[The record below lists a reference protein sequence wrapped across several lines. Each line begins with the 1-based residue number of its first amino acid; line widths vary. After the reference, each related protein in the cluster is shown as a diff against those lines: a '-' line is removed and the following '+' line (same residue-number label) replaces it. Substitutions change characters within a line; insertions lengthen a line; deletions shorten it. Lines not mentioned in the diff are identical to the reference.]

1 MGKKEEKGFSVEAHK
16 DKFPSSHPHSF
27 LPKKL
32 TNFWIDGILDAAN
45 SDNDALHHIALAMAI
60 RSCQVIKGEG
70 KIAEEEMHD
79 YAEFYLFEILK
90 EKFSRAG
97 AISYQPAKLKGFFSG
112 LTNPGETTSNQLKII
127 NQAKFAHLNAGLPV
141 LFFEAIAGNDICPG
155 DEVACAAV
163 PIAHPGGRVADT
175 ERVFSFSAFEQEFT
189 DLKPPGYLP
198 RNLPDYWLNQML
210 DVCYSGD
217 DATFNEFQRIA
228 AFICVVLGGC
238 GDILENLTEIKNLD
252 KCVVR
257 YMLELKFEQ
266 LARLGAIKYRA
277 AKISDI
283 FKPSRNSESVI
294 GVKIINRGLFRAV
307 KARYDKMVENRGDD
321 YGEKAVL
328 PADADGQEIEESII
342 EAVEPAVAGRGP
354 QKMKHIGE
362 VDL

>member
-1 MGKKEEKGFSVEAHK
+1 VGKKEITVFSLDAHIAQL
-16 DKFPSSHPHSF
+16 PSSRLPAF

-32 TNFWIDGILDAAN
+32 TNFWIDGIIDAAN
-45 SDNDALHHIALAMAI
+45 SDDDVLHHTALTMAI
-60 RSCQVIKGEG
+60 RSSQVIKGEG
-70 KIAEEEMHD
+70 EIAEEEMHD

-97 AISYQPAKLKGFFSG
+97 AIRYQPAKLEGFFSG

-127 NQAKFAHLNAGLPV
+127 DKAKFAHLNAGLPV
-141 LFFEAIAGNDICPG
+141 LFFEMIAGNDNCPG

-163 PIAHPGGRVADT
+163 PVANPGGRVADT
-175 ERVFSFSAFEQEFT
+175 ERVFSFSAFEREFSV
-189 DLKPPGYLP
+189 LKPASYLP
-198 RNLPDYWLNQML
+198 RDLPDYWLNQML

-217 DATFNEFQRIA
+217 DVTFDEFQRIA

-277 AKISDI
+277 AKIADI

-307 KARYDKMVENRGDD
+307 KARYDKMVENRGDG

-328 PADADGQEIEESII
+328 PADADRQEIDEYTI

-354 QKMKHIGE
+354 QKMNHTGG

>member
-1 MGKKEEKGFSVEAHK
+1 VGKKEEKGFSVEAHK

-45 SDNDALHHIALAMAI
+45 SDDDALHHTALTMAI

-70 KIAEEEMHD
+70 EIAEEEMHD

-97 AISYQPAKLKGFFSG
+97 AIRYQPAKLEGFFSG

-127 NQAKFAHLNAGLPV
+127 DKAKFAHLNAGLPV
-141 LFFEAIAGNDICPG
+141 LFFETIAGNDNCPG

-163 PIAHPGGRVADT
+163 PVANPEGRLADT
-175 ERVFSFSAFEQEFT
+175 ERVFSFSAFKQEFSA
-189 DLKPPGYLP
+189 LKPAGYLP

-217 DATFNEFQRIA
+217 DVTFDEFQRIA

-238 GDILENLTEIKNLD
+238 GNILEHPIEVKKLD
-252 KCVVR
+252 TCVVR
-257 YMLELKFEQ
+257 YVLELKFEQ

-277 AKISDI
+277 AKIADI

-294 GVKIINRGLFRAV
+294 GVKIVNRGLFRAV
-307 KARYDKMVENRGDD
+307 KARYDKMVENRGDG
-321 YGEKAVL
+321 YGEKTVL
-328 PADADGQEIEESII
+328 PADADGQEIGESTI
-342 EAVEPAVAGRGP
+342 EAIEPAVAGRGL
-354 QKMKHIGE
+354 QKMKHIGG

>member
-1 MGKKEEKGFSVEAHK
+1 MGKKGERVFSIKAHM
-16 DKFPSSHPHSF
+16 DKLPSSHPHAF

-32 TNFWIDGILDAAN
+32 TNFWIDGIIDAAN
-45 SDNDALHHIALAMAI
+45 SDDDILHHTALTMAI
-60 RSCQVIKGEG
+60 RSCQVIRGEDE
-70 KIAEEEMHD
+70 IAEEEIHD

-97 AISYQPAKLKGFFSG
+97 AIRYQPAKLEGFFSG
-112 LTNPGETTSNQLKII
+112 LTNPGETTTNQLKII
-127 NQAKFAHLNAGLPV
+127 DKAKFAHLNAGLPV
-141 LFFEAIAGNDICPG
+141 LFFEMIAGNDNCPE
-155 DEVACAAV
+155 DEAACAAV
-163 PIAHPGGRVADT
+163 PIANPGGRVAET
-175 ERVFSFSAFEQEFT
+175 ERVFSFSAFKQEFT
-189 DLKPPGYLP
+189 ALKPASYLP
-198 RNLPDYWLNQML
+198 RDLPDYWLNQML

-217 DATFNEFQRIA
+217 DVTFDEFQRIA

-321 YGEKAVL
+321 YGEKALL
-328 PADADGQEIEESII
+328 PADADGPEIEGSTI
-342 EAVEPAVAGRGP
+342 EGV
-354 QKMKHIGE
+354 
-362 VDL
+362 